1 MFTNTRLTYLPY
13 ADAPV
18 CREKE
23 RERFGSIRSAYTR
36 DSNICAS
43 ECIDLSLSP
52 FFARES
58 RSRSILLKYPLHP
71 MLQTNCNEYRI
82 HYPLSF
88 LVASYQRR
96 QPPPLLPTTRS
107 TSDFRAFARACISD
121 AAIILTRLTRF
132 RY

>member
-1 MFTNTRLTYLPY
+1 MEGRYLKI
-13 ADAPV
+13 V
-18 CREKE
+18 GIFREDFE
-23 RERFGSIRSAYTR
+23 TEGGTH
-36 DSNICAS
+36 
-43 ECIDLSLSP
+43 
-52 FFARES
+52 S
-58 RSRSILLKYPLHP
+58 R
-71 MLQTNCNEYRI
+71 LQTNCNEYRI